1 MAKPNF
7 TILGKIHRNEISI
20 SNKHKDTLDKLISL
34 GYINNIDGEW
44 KLTKIGKSAL
54 KKFEKGE

>member
-44 KLTKIGKSAL
+44 EYRDWETDRKSVV
-54 KKFEKGE
+54 